1 MAARCSAIDLNLYGN
16 LNMVD
21 GILNQWAFGEKGSL
35 ISGSIVKSF
44 ALLPN
49 YFIRCRTYADVPEAL
64 VTNVSN
70 L

>member
-1 MAARCSAIDLNLYGN
+1 
-16 LNMVD
+16 MVD
-21 GILNQWAFGEKGSL
+21 GILNEWAFRGKGSL
-35 ISGSIVKSF
+35 VSGSIVKSF

-49 YFIRCRTYADVPEAL
+49 YFIRCRTYADTPEAL

>member
-1 MAARCSAIDLNLYGN
+1 MDLNLYGN

-21 GILNQWAFGEKGSL
+21 GILNQWASGDKGLL
-35 ISGSIVKSF
+35 ISGSIVRSF
-44 ALLPN
+44 GLLPN
-49 YFIRCRTYADVPEAL
+49 YFIICRTDADVPEAL